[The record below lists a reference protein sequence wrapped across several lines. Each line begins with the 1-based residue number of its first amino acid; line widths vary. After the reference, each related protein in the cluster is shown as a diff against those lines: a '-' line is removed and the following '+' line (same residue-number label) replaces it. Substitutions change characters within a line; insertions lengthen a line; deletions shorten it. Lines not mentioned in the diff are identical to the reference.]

1 MISPSLQPSPSSETS
16 AFNKIRAFNNRF
28 AGLLPC
34 EQFLRAGLLIFA
46 QPDDIFLY
54 PNIPFRHGRPPARES
69 CGNGITT
76 KADPQNTI
84 ALNDANQISDSGYAK
99 IPTARDAP
107 SAIVISEMSAWSIIS
122 SFARAVKGKVSD
134 GENAVA
140 LVNAKKR

>member
-1 MISPSLQPSPSSETS
+1 MNENRVVSRQRGRWRGALAARRSSARHQGALRRRLSGAPENAQARSATWRALISVS
-16 AFNKIRAFNNRF
+16 N
-28 AGLLPC
+28 
-34 EQFLRAGLLIFA
+34 
-46 QPDDIFLY
+46 Y
-54 PNIPFRHGRPPARES
+54 AR
-69 CGNGITT
+69 
-76 KADPQNTI
+76 
-84 ALNDANQISDSGYAK
+84 